1 MDISGFSLTVVISEL
16 LLTSIIEPIGSSWAY
31 SQSPNPTQ
39 YLASPTQSGRKF
51 TGLARPIPYPSDSL
65 TSPTVTAEDFRSGGS
80 GPKIGRIPPG
90 VRHLSQTIITKNMEK
105 KRSNEEWQAVLT
117 PEQFRVLREKGTEP
131 ANSGEYNKFNGK
143 GVYSCAAC
151 NTPLYVSDTKF
162 DSGCGWPAFFD
173 AIPGAINRK
182 TDNSH
187 GMSRIE
193 ITCAAC
199 DGHLGHVFKG
209 EGWNFTSADER
220 HCVNSVSIKFKE
232 EGKSEKS

>member
-1 MDISGFSLTVVISEL
+1 MLNLNQARIIFSRNKLINSFSSQLFLINSINSGLFDPLSFS
-16 LLTSIIEPIGSSWAY
+16 
-31 SQSPNPTQ
+31 
-39 YLASPTQSGRKF
+39 
-51 TGLARPIPYPSDSL
+51 
-65 TSPTVTAEDFRSGGS
+65 
-80 GPKIGRIPPG
+80 
-90 VRHLSQTIITKNMEK
+90 VRHLFQTIITKNMEK
-105 KRSNEEWQAVLT
+105 RSNEDWQAILT
-117 PEQFRVLREKGTEP
+117 PEQFRVLRGKGTEP
-131 ANSGEYNKFNGK
+131 ANTGEYNKFNGK
-143 GVYSCAAC
+143 GIYSCAAC

-182 TDNSH
+182 TDDSH

-220 HCVNSVSIKFKE
+220 HCVNSVSIKFE
-232 EGKSEKS
+232 EKSEKSEKS